1 LSSIDDLIARCISED
16 KKGNDMRA
24 RSELLSGAARPKK
37 KAGKAGAKPAIVAR
51 MAPADRKAMILAR
64 ATEFFA
70 EYGLTA
76 QTRPLAAACGVA
88 QRLLYRYFPSK
99 AALLDEVYQQGI
111 VAPFKAVWLVRL
123 KDRTRPFEQRLAEFY
138 GNYYTDVLTR
148 KWLRLF
154 LYASL
159 AEVRMAPDYIVAIIL
174 EMLETIVE
182 EAAHDQ
188 RVELPRDK
196 AVRHEIGWVL
206 HGAVSHFAIR
216 RHLYAASQ
224 KVAEERVLAL
234 QMRMFLA
241 GFTATVAEAR
251 GFEATRKEPA
261 RARQR

>member
-1 LSSIDDLIARCISED
+1 
-16 KKGNDMRA
+16 MRA
-24 RSELLSGAARPKK
+24 RSELLSGTARPKNTGK
-37 KAGKAGAKPAIVAR
+37 TGGKAAVVAR

-99 AALLDEVYQQGI
+99 AALLDEVYQQAI

-138 GNYYTDVLTR
+138 RNYYAEVLTR

-159 AEVRMAPDYIVAIIL
+159 AEVRMAPDYIAAIIL

-188 RVELPRDK
+188 RVELPRDR
-196 AVRHEIGWVL
+196 ALLHEIGWVM

-224 KVAEERVLAL
+224 QVSAERVLAL
-234 QMRMFLA
+234 HLRTFIA
-241 GFTATVAEAR
+241 GFSAAVAEAR
-251 GFEATRKEPA
+251 AFETNGKELP
-261 RARQR
+261 RGR

>member
-1 LSSIDDLIARCISED
+1 
-16 KKGNDMRA
+16 MRA
-24 RSELLSGAARPKK
+24 RSKLLSGATQA
-37 KAGKAGAKPAIVAR
+37 KAVGKVAVVAR
-51 MAPADRKAMILAR
+51 MAPADRKAMILTR

-76 QTRPLAAACGVA
+76 QTRALAAACGVA

-99 AALLDEVYQQGI
+99 AALLDEVYQQAI

-123 KDRTRPFEQRLAEFY
+123 KDRTRPFEQRLTEFY
-138 GNYYTDVLTR
+138 RNYYADVLTR

-159 AEVRMAPDYIVAIIL
+159 AEVRMAPDYIAAIIL

-188 RVELPRDK
+188 QVDLPRD
-196 AVRHEIGWVL
+196 AALLHEIGWAL

-216 RHLYAASQ
+216 RQLYAASQ
-224 KVAEERVLAL
+224 QISEDRVLAL

-241 GFTATVAEAR
+241 GFAAAVAEAR
-251 GFEATRKEPA
+251 GFEVNRKEL
-261 RARQR
+261 RGGRSG

>member
-1 LSSIDDLIARCISED
+1 
-16 KKGNDMRA
+16 MRA
-24 RSELLSGAARPKK
+24 RSKLLSGATRA
-37 KAGKAGAKPAIVAR
+37 KAVGKVAVVAR
-51 MAPADRKAMILAR
+51 MAPADRKAMILTR

-76 QTRPLAAACGVA
+76 QTRALAAACGVA

-99 AALLDEVYQQGI
+99 AALLDEVYQQAI

-138 GNYYTDVLTR
+138 RNYYADVLTR

-159 AEVRMAPDYIVAIIL
+159 AEVRMAPDYIAAIIL

-188 RVELPRDK
+188 RVDLPRD
-196 AVRHEIGWVL
+196 AALLHEIGWVL

-216 RHLYAASQ
+216 RHLYAASRQ
-224 KVAEERVLAL
+224 VSEDRVLAL

-241 GFTATVAEAR
+241 GFAAVVAEAR
-251 GFEATRKEPA
+251 GFEANRKELP
-261 RARQR
+261 RARSR

>member
-1 LSSIDDLIARCISED
+1 
-16 KKGNDMRA
+16 MRA
-24 RSELLSGAARPKK
+24 RSKLLSGATRA
-37 KAGKAGAKPAIVAR
+37 KAVGKVAVVAR
-51 MAPADRKAMILAR
+51 MAPADRKAMILTR

-76 QTRPLAAACGVA
+76 QTRALAAACGVA

-99 AALLDEVYQQGI
+99 AALLDEVYQQAI

-138 GNYYTDVLTR
+138 RNYYADVLTR

-159 AEVRMAPDYIVAIIL
+159 AEVRMAPDYIAAIIL
-174 EMLETIVE
+174 EMLKTIVE

-188 RVELPRDK
+188 RVDLPRD
-196 AVRHEIGWVL
+196 AALLHEIGWVL

-216 RHLYAASQ
+216 RHLYAASWQ
-224 KVAEERVLAL
+224 ISEDRVLAL

-241 GFTATVAEAR
+241 GFAAVVAEAR
-251 GFEATRKEPA
+251 GFEANRKELP
-261 RARQR
+261 RARSR

>member
-1 LSSIDDLIARCISED
+1 
-16 KKGNDMRA
+16 MRA
-24 RSELLSGAARPKK
+24 RSELLSGSSRPK
-37 KAGKAGAKPAIVAR
+37 KAGKAAVVAR
-51 MAPADRKAMILAR
+51 MAPADRKAMILSR

-76 QTRPLAAACGVA
+76 QTRALASACGVA

-111 VAPFKAVWLVRL
+111 AAPFKAVWLVRL
-123 KDRTRPFEQRLAEFY
+123 KDRTRPFEERLAEFY
-138 GNYYTDVLTR
+138 RNYSAEVLTR

-159 AEVRMAPDYIVAIIL
+159 AEVRMAPDYIAAIIL

-188 RVELPRDK
+188 QVELPRDP
-196 AVRHEIGWVL
+196 ALLHEIGWVL

-216 RHLYAASQ
+216 RYLYAASQ
-224 KVAEERVLAL
+224 QISEDRVLAL
-234 QMRMFLA
+234 HMRMFVA
-241 GFTATVAEAR
+241 GFAAAVAEAR
-251 GFEATRKEPA
+251 ELDVTRKEPP
-261 RARQR
+261 RGRRK

>member
-1 LSSIDDLIARCISED
+1 
-16 KKGNDMRA
+16 MRA
-24 RSELLSGAARPKK
+24 RSKLLSGATRA
-37 KAGKAGAKPAIVAR
+37 KAVGEVAVVAR
-51 MAPADRKAMILAR
+51 MAPADRKAMILTR

-76 QTRPLAAACGVA
+76 QTRALAAACGVA

-99 AALLDEVYQQGI
+99 AALLDEVYQQAI

-138 GNYYTDVLTR
+138 RNYYADVLTR

-159 AEVRMAPDYIVAIIL
+159 AEVRMAPDYIAAIIL

-188 RVELPRDK
+188 RVDLPRD
-196 AVRHEIGWVL
+196 AALLHEIGWVL

-216 RHLYAASQ
+216 RHLYVASRQ
-224 KVAEERVLAL
+224 ISEDRVLAL

-241 GFTATVAEAR
+241 GFAEVVAEAR
-251 GFEATRKEPA
+251 GFEANRKELPSA
-261 RARQR
+261 RSR

>member
-1 LSSIDDLIARCISED
+1 
-16 KKGNDMRA
+16 MRA
-24 RSELLSGAARPKK
+24 RSKLLSGAIRPKA
-37 KAGKAGAKPAIVAR
+37 AGKLAVVTR
-51 MAPADRKAMILAR
+51 MAPADRKAMILTR
-64 ATEFFA
+64 ASEFFA

-76 QTRPLAAACGVA
+76 QTRALAAACGVA

-99 AALLDEVYQQGI
+99 AALLDEVYQQAI

-123 KDRTRPFEQRLAEFY
+123 KDRTRPFEQRLTEFY
-138 GNYYTDVLTR
+138 RNYYADVLTR

-159 AEVRMAPDYIVAIIL
+159 AEVRMAPDYIAAIIL

-188 RVELPRDK
+188 QVDLPRD
-196 AVRHEIGWVL
+196 AALLHEIGWAL

-216 RHLYAASQ
+216 RQLYAASQ
-224 KVAEERVLAL
+224 QISEDCVLAL

-241 GFTATVAEAR
+241 GFAAAVAEAR
-251 GFEATRKEPA
+251 GFEVNRKEL
-261 RARQR
+261 RRGRSG

>member
-1 LSSIDDLIARCISED
+1 
-16 KKGNDMRA
+16 MRA
-24 RSELLSGAARPKK
+24 RSELLSGSSRPK
-37 KAGKAGAKPAIVAR
+37 KAGKAAVVAR
-51 MAPADRKAMILAR
+51 MAPADRKAMILSR

-76 QTRPLAAACGVA
+76 QTRALATACGVA

-111 VAPFKAVWLVRL
+111 AAPFKAVWLVRL
-123 KDRTRPFEQRLAEFY
+123 KDRTRPFEERLAEFY
-138 GNYYTDVLTR
+138 RNYSAEVLTR

-159 AEVRMAPDYIVAIIL
+159 AEVRMAPDYIATIIL

-188 RVELPRDK
+188 QVELPRDP
-196 AVRHEIGWVL
+196 ALLHEIGWVL

-216 RHLYAASQ
+216 RYLYAASRQ
-224 KVAEERVLAL
+224 ISEDRVLAL
-234 QMRMFLA
+234 HMRMFVA
-241 GFTATVAEAR
+241 GFAAAVAEAR
-251 GFEATRKEPA
+251 ELDVTRKEA
-261 RARQR
+261 RRGRRK

>member
-1 LSSIDDLIARCISED
+1 
-16 KKGNDMRA
+16 MRA
-24 RSELLSGAARPKK
+24 RSELLSGTSRPK
-37 KAGKAGAKPAIVAR
+37 KAGAKAGKTGGKAAVVTR
-51 MAPADRKAMILAR
+51 MAPADRKAMILMR

-76 QTRPLAAACGVA
+76 QTRALAAACGVA

-99 AALLDEVYQQGI
+99 AALLDEVYQQAI

-138 GNYYTDVLTR
+138 RNYYADVLTR

-159 AEVRMAPDYIVAIIL
+159 AEVRMAPDYIAAIIL

-182 EAAHDQ
+182 EAAHDLG
-188 RVELPRDK
+188 VELPGDR
-196 AVRHEIGWVL
+196 ALLHEIGWVL

-216 RHLYAASQ
+216 RHLYAASRQ
-224 KVAEERVLAL
+224 ISEDRVLAL

-241 GFTATVAEAR
+241 GFAATVAEAR
-251 GFEATRKEPA
+251 ELDANRGEPPRTRP
-261 RARQR
+261 R

>member
-1 LSSIDDLIARCISED
+1 
-16 KKGNDMRA
+16 MRA
-24 RSELLSGAARPKK
+24 RSELLSGTSRPKK
-37 KAGKAGAKPAIVAR
+37 AGEKTGKAKGKTAVVAR

-123 KDRTRPFEQRLAEFY
+123 KDRSQPFEQRLAEFY
-138 GNYYTDVLTR
+138 RHYYADVLTR

-188 RVELPRDK
+188 GVELPRDK
-196 AVRHEIGWVL
+196 ALLHEIGWVL

-216 RHLYAASQ
+216 RHLYSASRQ
-224 KVAEERVLAL
+224 ISEDRVLAL
-234 QMRMFLA
+234 QMRVFLA
-241 GFTATVAEAR
+241 GFAAAVAEAR
-251 GFEATRKEPA
+251 GFELNRKELP
-261 RARQR
+261 RGRSR